1 MGEQWVCTKLWFHQY
16 LWELIFKDLMQSA
29 VSKILNL
36 WTMNLSI
43 QFTICIINQLA
54 NKIQKKLYST
64 NVDESMVPGTSKTPI
79 ISELFVVMPC
89 AALDTQKKDYI

>member
-1 MGEQWVCTKLWFHQY
+1 MDNE
-16 LWELIFKDLMQSA
+16 
-29 VSKILNL
+29 
-36 WTMNLSI
+36 SI
-43 QFTICIINQLA
+43 NTICIINQLA
-54 NKIQKKLYST
+54 NKIQKKLYSLTT

>member
-1 MGEQWVCTKLWFHQY
+1 MDNE
-16 LWELIFKDLMQSA
+16 
-29 VSKILNL
+29 
-36 WTMNLSI
+36 SI
-43 QFTICIINQLA
+43 NTICIVNQPA